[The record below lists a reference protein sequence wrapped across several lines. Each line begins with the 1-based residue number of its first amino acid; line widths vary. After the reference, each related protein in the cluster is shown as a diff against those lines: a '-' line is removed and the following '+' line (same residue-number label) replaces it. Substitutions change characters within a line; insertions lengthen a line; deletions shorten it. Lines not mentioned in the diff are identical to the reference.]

1 MARFVLSAFIGR
13 LRSAADALT
22 FNENIRS
29 TTAAINRLSA
39 KKLDQSHFFFDGH
52 VSGIKN
58 LVYNKAIDMALLYRA
73 ICSQNRSI
81 RLVALARLR
90 DEALNYQGL
99 EMPYNT
105 RRILIALIKETVKSG
120 DELLRQRR
128 YIAAFR
134 HALSGRAYVVRTML
148 DELGLAEVPESGR
161 SASAVRAAGWDD
173 HVYDNA
179 GPGRKTP
186 AQLVLD
192 AYIKGLSRLTI
203 VYEDFLEPEALTEAL
218 EAGRIMG
225 ISVTLGL
232 ECLVQTKQKRR
243 LYHVLLLEGCAG
255 PEELKSLLGSPAF
268 VRLRRL
274 VESNYDEY
282 DRVYAELVHEFNHRS
297 LPAINY
303 GFHTTAGELKSLS
316 VESLRAQAKGRRIFH
331 AHLGQLLQ
339 RRLAKLR
346 DQRAAIDP
354 EAERLDELG
363 AAELRKRYFDPLYGD
378 ILARGEFVKAEK
390 LYAAVREVEKERG
403 GRAVRAAFTRPL
415 TNGLEYCLRHLLT
428 HAGDLDALEVW
439 NNRVRREGYEEDAR
453 FLESLRR
460 ALNEGDAAAARRL
473 LEARAIDGVPDEDLA
488 AAAERYRRSPLEAR
502 IGSNSDGYNHLA
514 PGMGFLPRRA
524 LRNWRALLRSNR
536 SAPLP
541 ITMPIP
547 GIRVR
552 PTESPILPLGK
563 NRAAASRGRLGEAP
577 RAVVFVWRDLNPAI
591 RDSLRMA
598 IGAALA
604 LLIGRALSGLTG
616 FPPSFGLFSVFWF
629 FAITYVRNFIV
640 DQTANHGLHP
650 TRWRWAS
657 FDATNG
663 ANSVFFSLLSIPL
676 LRIVEQVFDNL
687 AFGSPGV
694 SASMGGIGLR
704 VLRFVLLAVV
714 NGVYMYG
721 HNSMRGFTAPVK
733 RANFLRSVFAFP
745 LAVAFSYL
753 NPWGGAISGAL
764 ISKVASDI
772 IGGLTEMTFK
782 ILKESR
788 RARQLYAVLLPLL
801 RERGGSKRQ
810 KYLQRIA
817 ILDILY
823 VWGNS
828 PRGKEALRRA
838 VLADPAS
845 EELWDRLETPVR
857 RYETFVRLITD
868 KTSWRK
874 PQRIKLEFLRLAAA
888 FSYWLERNRPP
899 EPASPARQDRQD
911 RQDRPS
917 HGAGLDGKGQSGKR
931 SRGMSPGAV
940 AAGASSAGPGK

>member
-1 MARFVLSAFIGR
+1 VAKLAFSTFIGR
-13 LRSAADALT
+13 FRSAAKVLT
-22 FNENIRS
+22 FNDEIRA
-29 TTAAINRLSA
+29 TTAAINRLSSKA
-39 KKLDQSHFFFDGH
+39 LEEQHFFFDGH

-73 ICSQNRSI
+73 ICSPNRSV

-90 DEALNYQGL
+90 DEAFNYQGL

-105 RRILIALIKETVKSG
+105 RRILIALIKETVKAKG
-120 DELLRQRR
+120 DLLRQHR
-128 YIAAFR
+128 YMAAFR

-148 DELGLAEVPESGR
+148 DELGLAEVPEAR
-161 SASAVRAAGWDD
+161 SRGAAARAAGWDD

-225 ISVTLGL
+225 IAVAIGL

-243 LYHVLLLEGCAG
+243 LYHVLLLEGYSSVQ
-255 PEELKSLLGSPAF
+255 ELKALISSPAF
-268 VRLRRL
+268 TRVRRL
-274 VESNYDEY
+274 VESNYEEY
-282 DRVYAELVHEFNHRS
+282 DRIYAELIHEFNRRS

-303 GFHTTAGELKSLS
+303 GFHTTVGELKSLS
-316 VESLRAQAKGRRIFH
+316 VESLRAQAKGRHVFH

-346 DQRAAIDP
+346 EQRWAIDP

-378 ILARGEFVKAEK
+378 ILSRGEFVKAEK
-390 LYAAVREVEKERG
+390 LYAAVRDLETERG
-403 GRAVRAAFTRPL
+403 LRCVRVAYTRPL
-415 TNGLEYCLRHLLT
+415 TNELAHCVRHLVA
-428 HAGDLDALEVW
+428 HARDIDALEVW
-439 NNRVRREGYEEDAR
+439 NNRVRQEGYVDEAR
-453 FLESLRR
+453 FLENLRR
-460 ALNEGDAAAARRL
+460 ALNSGDAAAARRL
-473 LEARAIDGVPDEDLA
+473 IDSRAIEGVKDEDLA
-488 AAAERYRRSPLEAR
+488 AAAERYRRSPLEPR
-502 IGSNSDGYNHLA
+502 VGSNSDGYNHLA

-524 LRNWRALLRSNR
+524 LRNWRAILRTNR
-536 SAPLP
+536 SMALP
-541 ITMPIP
+541 ITLPVP
-547 GIRVR
+547 GARGRSGEGVI
-552 PTESPILPLGK
+552 IPLGK
-563 NRAAASRGRLGEAP
+563 NRAASARLRLDAAP
-577 RAVVFVWRDLNPAI
+577 RSVMIAWRDLNSAI
-591 RDSLRMA
+591 RNTLRMA
-598 IGAALA
+598 GGAVIA
-604 LLIGRALSGLTG
+604 LLIGRALALISG
-616 FPPSFGLFSVFWF
+616 FPMSFGIFTVVAF

-640 DQTANHGLHP
+640 DQTARHGLHP
-650 TRWRWAS
+650 TRWRWTS

-676 LRIVEQVFDNL
+676 LRIVEQLFDRV
-687 AFGSPGV
+687 AFGGSEPATG
-694 SASMGGIGLR
+694 MGDMGLR
-704 VLRFVLLAVV
+704 VFRFVLLALV
-714 NGVYMYG
+714 NGIYMYS
-721 HNSMRGFTAPVK
+721 HNSLRGFTSPVK
-733 RANFLRSVFAFP
+733 RANFWRSVFAFP

-753 NPWGGAISGAL
+753 NPWGAAVSGAL

-782 ILKESR
+782 ILRESR
-788 RARQLYAVLLPLL
+788 RARQLYAALLPAL
-801 RERGGSKRQ
+801 RERAATKRQ

-838 VLADPAS
+838 VMADPLPAA
-845 EELWDRLETPVR
+845 LWERLETPVR
-857 RYETFVRLITD
+857 RYENFVRLITD

-888 FSYWLERNRPP
+888 FSYWLERNKPP
-899 EPASPARQDRQD
+899 EPARQARRE
-911 RQDRPS
+911 RVR
-917 HGAGLDGKGQSGKR
+917 HEGELGGEEASGK
-931 SRGMSPGAV
+931 
-940 AAGASSAGPGK
+940 